1 MSHLVSRGSFLLTW
15 LRDLLY
21 ALGVVACVVALSAIT
36 IHDFGDHYRPRE
48 IGRLAP
54 HHVVLSQSGE
64 VRGDKARL
72 ISRIQ
77 AKVFL
82 STTTAA
88 QINTLRKFE
97 PVPRPSLCRLLL
109 RLKLGLRSRSGEEP
123 PGLSV

>member
-1 MSHLVSRGSFLLTW
+1 MSHLVSCGSFLLAW
-15 LRDLLY
+15 LRGLLY
-21 ALGVVACVVALSAIT
+21 VLGVVACVVALSAIT
-36 IHDFGDHYRPRE
+36 IHDFGDHYRSRE

-54 HHVVLSQSGE
+54 HHGVLSQPGE
-64 VRGDKARL
+64 ARGDKARL
-72 ISRIQ
+72 IGRIQ

-82 STTTAA
+82 PTATAA
-88 QINTLRKFE
+88 QINPFRKFE